1 MAATSDQSKG
11 ACFYQEWMT
20 LQEQELSEL
29 NKAISSGSS
38 HADLSR
44 RSETEP
50 DGSRRHRAVFCA
62 DVVQLPRAIRYLD
75 RGLPTVLLR
84 PADLCPLRGGDRVA
98 TQ

>member
-1 MAATSDQSKG
+1 MEATSDQSKG

-44 RSETEP
+44 RSEMEP
-50 DGSRRHRAVFCA
+50 NGSRRRCAIFCT
-62 DVVQLPRAIRYLD
+62 DVVQLPRGIHHLD
-75 RGLPTVLLR
+75 RGLPAVLLC

>member
-1 MAATSDQSKG
+1 MAATSDQREG

-29 NKAISSGSS
+29 NKAISSVSS

-50 DGSRRHRAVFCA
+50 DGSRR
-62 DVVQLPRAIRYLD
+62 
-75 RGLPTVLLR
+75 RGAAPSSDPSSGSGAAGRSPTS
-84 PADLCPLRGGDRVA
+84 D
-98 TQ
+98 